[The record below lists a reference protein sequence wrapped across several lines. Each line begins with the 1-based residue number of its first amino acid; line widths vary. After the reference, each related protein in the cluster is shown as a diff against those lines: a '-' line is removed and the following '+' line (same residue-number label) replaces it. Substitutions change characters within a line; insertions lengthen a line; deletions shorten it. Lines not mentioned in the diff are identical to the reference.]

1 MKTKFFIITK
11 SQLTNIGLLRYCL
24 VEKSK
29 FNKHGYKGILKYV
42 QHTVYSKGI
51 LQSSRVETYKNG
63 NLNSSSLLKHQ
74 NKSYLLIADG
84 DTTTI
89 NDSIEYS
96 GSLIYFN
103 EPTGIK
109 KITTNEIND

>member
-1 MKTKFFIITK
+1 
-11 SQLTNIGLLRYCL
+11 
-24 VEKSK
+24 
-29 FNKHGYKGILKYV
+29 
-42 QHTVYSKGI
+42 
-51 LQSSRVETYKNG
+51 
-63 NLNSSSLLKHQ
+63 
-74 NKSYLLIADG
+74 LLIADG